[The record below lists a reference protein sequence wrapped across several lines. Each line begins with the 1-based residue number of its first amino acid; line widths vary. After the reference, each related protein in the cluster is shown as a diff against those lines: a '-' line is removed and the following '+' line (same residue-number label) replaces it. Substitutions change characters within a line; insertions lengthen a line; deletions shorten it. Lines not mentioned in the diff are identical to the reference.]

1 MDLAPAVAVVGSVAD
16 NRRGGAL
23 AGRKPSRRRNER
35 GAGGSSSTRIIRVSG
50 DRLRRPGQMHANKFE
65 VSTVTS
71 RACQSTVTDV
81 TCRLPC
87 SACAPSVCEPRV
99 IARGRRTA
107 PSLAR
112 GGRRSRLRLRSK
124 TCIVRTPPHAAD
136 KPQRTKTCILRMP
149 PHALRLC
156 GRGKGCGLDA
166 EQYRPPLCQS
176 GCTTGEDPARLRLVG
191 TNATRAVSK

>member
-1 MDLAPAVAVVGSVAD
+1 MH
-16 NRRGGAL
+16 
-23 AGRKPSRRRNER
+23 RRRF
-35 GAGGSSSTRIIRVSG
+35 
-50 DRLRRPGQMHANKFE
+50 LRRAIACVALVRCMQT
-65 VSTVTS
+65 SLRCQRSLS
-71 RACQSTVTDV
+71 RASTVTDV

-107 PSLAR
+107 PSLVR

-136 KPQRTKTCILRMP
+136 TPQRTKTCILRMP

-176 GCTTGEDPARLRLVG
+176 GCTTGEDPARLRVQACE
-191 TNATRAVSK
+191 TNVHGRS